1 MKNHNVF
8 VYGTLRCKP
17 GQTENKLGMT
27 STGQFLFVQGSLY
40 ELSWFP
46 GVKLDNGNSEPGTH
60 GSVYCEVLSV
70 DDHELRR
77 LDYYEGCYMDDPS
90 VSLFTRRLI
99 NVDGIEGWI
108 YEFNG
113 SVHNKTRIITG
124 DWFEPEPEPLQME
137 IA

>member
-1 MKNHNVF
+1 MDTQVNLLHERKHNVF

-17 GQTENKLGMT
+17 GQTKNKLGMT

-40 ELSWFP
+40 GLGWFP
-46 GVKLDNGNSEPGTH
+46 GVKLDDP

-70 DDHELRR
+70 SDQELQR
-77 LDYYEGCYMDDPS
+77 LDYYEGCYIDDPS

-99 NVDGIEGWI
+99 NVDGTEGWI

-124 DWFEPEPEPLQME
+124 DWFEPEPLTEV
-137 IA
+137 A